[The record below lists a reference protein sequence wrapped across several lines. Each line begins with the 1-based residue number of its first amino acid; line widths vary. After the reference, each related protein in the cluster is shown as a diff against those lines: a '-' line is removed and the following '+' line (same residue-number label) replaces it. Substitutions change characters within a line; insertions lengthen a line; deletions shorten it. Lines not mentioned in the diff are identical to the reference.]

1 MEGVAPA
8 DWVLPPGVR
17 AVQTLRTGGRSL
29 PPFDGFNLADHCGD
43 DPASVAANRA
53 RLRQI
58 LDLRTEPVWLQQVH
72 GIAVAAAHDHL
83 PGTCQADASWTDRPG
98 VVCAVLTAD
107 CLPVL
112 IASDDGRV
120 VAAAH
125 AGWRG
130 LCQGVLEATV
140 TALPVAPSTVSAWLG
155 AAIGP
160 QAFEVGPE
168 VRAAFLQAQPE
179 SAVAFR
185 RGDADRW
192 LADLYALARLRLA
205 RAGVARVVG
214 GGQCTY
220 REAQRYYSFRRD
232 TRCGRMAAL
241 IWRDGT

>member
-17 AVQTLRTGGRSL
+17 AIQTLRTGGRSL

-98 VVCAVLTAD
+98 VVFAVLTAD

-185 RGDADRW
+185 RVDADRW

>member
-17 AVQTLRTGGRSL
+17 AIQTLRTGGRSL

>member
-17 AVQTLRTGGRSL
+17 AIQTLRTGGRSL

-43 DPASVAANRA
+43 DPTSVAANRA

-140 TALPVAPSTVSAWLG
+140 AALPVAPSTVSAWLG